1 MENDAEVTEQEYW
14 QNLVENTKNLF
25 FPSNKNENINILYDS
40 IIDNSI
46 SSLNKVR
53 IIDIFIKNNIIVSN
67 DNNPK
72 LNDLDY
78 IIRNRI
84 SSDFSRIQLYT
95 HLLKKA
101 EI

>member
-1 MENDAEVTEQEYW
+1 MENDAEITEQEYW

-25 FPSNKNENINILYDS
+25 FPSNKNENVNILYDS

-53 IIDIFIKNNIIVSN
+53 IIDIFIKNNIVVSN

-84 SSDFSRIQLYT
+84 S
-95 HLLKKA
+95 K
-101 EI
+101 